1 MGKIIKSQMDELF
14 DDLSIPARPSKA
26 DKKKDS
32 ITSTPSVNPKEKNV
46 PVSKGKHKKLNKMTF
61 CARISQS
68 NMDKVKILS
77 ENKSIPISDIIDFA
91 LEDFLNKYEKKNGE
105 ITSQAPRGVADLLK

>member
-1 MGKIIKSQMDELF
+1 MPIRYSRLKSGRMSALQNPL
-14 DDLSIPARPSKA
+14 LARRTLQPTTQRA
-26 DKKKDS
+26 
-32 ITSTPSVNPKEKNV
+32 TEEKNV